1 MYRPGML
8 LIVSVFLVA
17 LGCGSTHEVGKP
29 AREVTPEQTIQRIVI
44 PTVQPVPEKT
54 TAQNGKTYVQEK
66 KKVPSEQLKKI
77 ESTRT
82 VEQDPAA
89 VIATAQKKAAQNP
102 SADRYINA
110 ITVYDYMDGALYQI
124 YTAPNHITD
133 IMLQPGEVLTGQ
145 PAGGDTVRWTV
156 GVSTSKSGS
165 EKTYHILVQPKLP
178 ALQTNMVLMTDRH
191 TYHLEFKSFKETY
204 QAAVSWRYPQDDLTK
219 ALRMQEEEESRTIAN
234 VKVSDLNFR
243 YNIQGDASWRPV
255 RVFDDGA
262 KTYIEFPGSVQRGEL
277 PPLFIVSKD
286 SNSQL
291 VNYRYRNNYYIVD
304 RLFQKALLMMGN
316 RSSEKVYITRQ

>member
-1 MYRPGML
+1 M
-8 LIVSVFLVA
+8 VSVFLIV
-17 LGCGSTHEVGKP
+17 LGCASTHAPPPVREATTETISEKVVVPAEKP
-29 AREVTPEQTIQRIVI
+29 ASDKAVS
-44 PTVQPVPEKT
+44 
-54 TAQNGKTYVQEK
+54 QNGKTYPPPTR
-66 KKVPSEQLKKI
+66 KVPPGQLRQI
-77 ESTRT
+77 ETPRT
-82 VEQDPAA
+82 VERDPAT

-102 SADRYINA
+102 SSDRYINA
-110 ITVYDYMDGALYQI
+110 ITVYDYMDGSLYQI
-124 YTAPNHITD
+124 YAAPNHLTD

-145 PAGGDTVRWTV
+145 PAGGDTVRWIV

-165 EKTYHILVQPKLP
+165 DKTYHIFIQPKLP
-178 ALQTNMVLMTDRH
+178 SLQTNMVLTTDRH
-191 TYHLEFKSFKETY
+191 TYHLEFKSFRETY
-204 QAAVSWRYPQDDLTK
+204 QAAVSWRYPQDDLAN
-219 ALRMQEEEESRTIAN
+219 ALRMREEEESRTIAT

-243 YNIQGDASWRPV
+243 YSIQGDASWRPV

-286 SNSQL
+286 TSSQL

>member
-1 MYRPGML
+1 MPTCHRVGVVPDRSRVRARRTKRGSRRERSRPRKL
-8 LIVSVFLVA
+8 PKDSH
-17 LGCGSTHEVGKP
+17 SHRP
-29 AREVTPEQTIQRIVI
+29 AG
-44 PTVQPVPEKT
+44 PEKT
-54 TAQNGKTYVQEK
+54 SAQNGKTYVQEK
-66 KKVPSEQLKKI
+66 RKVPPEQLKKI
-77 ESTRT
+77 ETART
-82 VEQDPAA
+82 VEHDPAA

-102 SADRYINA
+102 SSDRYINA
-110 ITVYDYMDGALYQI
+110 ITVYDYMDGSLYQI
-124 YTAPNHITD
+124 YAAPNHLTD

-145 PAGGDTVRWTV
+145 PAGGDTVRWIV

-165 EKTYHILVQPKLP
+165 DKTYHIFIQPKLP
-178 ALQTNMVLMTDRH
+178 GLQTNMVLTTDRH

-204 QAAVSWRYPQDDLTK
+204 QAAVSWRYPQDDLAK

-243 YNIQGDASWRPV
+243 YNVQGDASWRPV
-255 RVFDDGA
+255 RVFDDGM
-262 KTYIEFPGSVQRGEL
+262 KTYIEFPGSIQRGEL

>member
-1 MYRPGML
+1 MYRSGML
-8 LIVSVFLVA
+8 LMVSVFLMA
-17 LGCGSTHEVGKP
+17 LGCGLTHEAV
-29 AREVTPEQTIQRIVI
+29 A
-44 PTVQPVPEKT
+44 PEKT
-54 TAQNGKTYVQEK
+54 TEGIFIPTPERTSAQNGKTSVQEK
-66 KKVPSEQLKKI
+66 KKVPPEQLKKI
-77 ESTRT
+77 EPTRT
-82 VEQDPAA
+82 VERDPVT
-89 VIATAQKKAAQNP
+89 VITTAQKKAAQNP
-102 SADRYINA
+102 SSDRYINA

-124 YTAPNHITD
+124 YTAPNHLTD
-133 IMLQPGEVLTGQ
+133 IMLAPGEVLTGQ
-145 PAGGDTVRWTV
+145 PAGGDTVRWIV

-165 EKTYHILVQPKLP
+165 DKTYHILVQPKLP
-178 ALQTNMVLMTDRH
+178 ALQTNMVLTTDRH
-191 TYHLEFKSFKETY
+191 TYHLEFKSFRETY
-204 QAAVSWRYPQDDLTK
+204 QAAVSWRYPQD
-219 ALRMQEEEESRTIAN
+219 ALRIQEEEESRTIAN